1 MAPTEQQRG
10 DKNYCDPIEHLSP
23 DASGCS
29 EQRTYSLGTAQS
41 KKSRPDTH
49 NPRSTLILDY
59 LIEQFQE
66 AGEILF
72 AGPGITFPSS
82 THASGAEPSVP

>member
-1 MAPTEQQRG
+1 MIAQVYRQYPSV
-10 DKNYCDPIEHLSP
+10 IEGL
-23 DASGCS
+23 A
-29 EQRTYSLGTAQS
+29 
-41 KKSRPDTH
+41 
-49 NPRSTLILDY
+49 IDY